1 MSLLMVS
8 QGEDSVVL
16 VTDTLVAQ
24 GANDTPVYYSHK
36 VHPLPQ
42 LKIVMASTG
51 TAEVAEA
58 LLEYISTQAGL
69 RDIDDVDKIATEKL
83 REFQENVAEEH
94 GDAEQR
100 RSTSTAFRSE
110 HATWSRTATRP

>member
-1 MSLLMVS
+1 M
-8 QGEDSVVL
+8 L
-16 VTDTLVAQ
+16 VTDTLVVQ

-94 GDAEQR
+94 GDAE
-100 RSTSTAFRSE
+100 TTTIYLYGFPFG
-110 HATWSRTATRP
+110 TRNAVA